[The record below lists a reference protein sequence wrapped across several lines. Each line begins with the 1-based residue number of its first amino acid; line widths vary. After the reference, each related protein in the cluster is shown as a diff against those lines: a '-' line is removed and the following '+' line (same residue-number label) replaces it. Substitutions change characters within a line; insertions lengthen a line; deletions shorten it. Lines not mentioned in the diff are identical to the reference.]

1 MKKILNNQILRF
13 VVALVMGIGIGVWL
27 FGSGGQVDVQMEQV
41 TNDTIWTCSMHPQIR
56 QNEPGQCPI
65 CGMDLIPLQSAD
77 SGQEKKGPFVYT
89 MSPSAK
95 ALANI
100 QTSTVRAESLTS
112 DVTLTGRIAVNEQQ
126 LGTITAHYAGRIE
139 ALFVD
144 YTGQRVQK
152 GQKLA
157 TIYSPEL
164 ITAQKEL
171 LETAKNKASNP
182 TLYNAAREKLRLW
195 KITEAQMNRLEATGE
210 IVTQFDVYA
219 DLSGVVLNR
228 KVTRGDHVGRG
239 SALFEIADLRTVWVL
254 LDAYE
259 TDLAWIEIG
268 SDVHF
273 TVSSLPGQKFSS
285 TVTFIDPVIHPKT
298 RTASVRAEASN
309 PHMNL
314 KPDMFVDA
322 QVRSTGHSGDNVLV
336 IPKSSVLWTGTRS
349 VVYVDLSDA
358 QNAAFEMRE
367 VVLGPRAGE
376 KYVVLTG
383 LEEGEDIVTNGVFA
397 VDAAAQLSGNYSM
410 MSRPAN
416 KQVEVPDAFRNV
428 LGDVAEHYFGLKNAL
443 VNGETDHV
451 AEFASKVYRALG
463 DLDAITLSDKSEQV
477 LGAYLRSVLKTSEHL
492 SHSQDLAVQRE
503 HFESLSKSFVALVDA
518 VPLTEQVVH
527 VAFCP
532 MASNNEGAVWASE
545 FEEIA
550 NPYFGA
556 SMLQCGEVQ
565 RTIPKHADTGKASHY
580 QMTGHKH

>member
-1 MKKILNNQILRF
+1 MLNNQVLRL
-13 VVALVMGIGIGVWL
+13 VVALMMGVGIGVWL
-27 FGSGGQVDVQMEQV
+27 FGSGGQEHVHEEQV
-41 TNDTIWTCSMHPQIR
+41 ANETIWTCSMHPQIR
-56 QNEPGQCPI
+56 QKEPGQCPI

-77 SGQEKKGPFVYT
+77 SGQENKGPFVYT

-100 QTSTVRAESLTS
+100 QTSTVQAENLTS

-195 KITEAQMNRLEATGE
+195 KITADQMNRIESTGE
-210 IVTQFDVYA
+210 IVTQFDVYT

-239 SALFEIADLRTVWVL
+239 SALFEIADLSTVWVL

-259 TDLAWIEIG
+259 TDLAWIELG
-268 SDVHF
+268 SDVNF
-273 TVSSLPGQKFSS
+273 TVSSLPRQTFSS
-285 TVTFIDPVIHPKT
+285 KVTFIDPVIHPKT
-298 RTASVRAEASN
+298 RTASVRAEATN
-309 PHMNL
+309 PQMKL

-322 QVRSTGHSGDNVLV
+322 QVRSTGHSDEKVLV

-376 KYVVLTG
+376 KYVVLSG
-383 LEEGEDIVTNGVFA
+383 LEAGEDIVTNGVFA

-410 MSRPAN
+410 MSRPEN
-416 KQVEVPDAFRNV
+416 KLVAVPEPFRDL
-428 LGDVAEHYFGLKNAL
+428 LGDVASDYFGLKNAL
-443 VNGETDHV
+443 VNGQPNLV
-451 AEFASKVYRALG
+451 ADFASKLHTTLQSFDSVPLSETSSKALG
-463 DLDAITLSDKSEQV
+463 GN
-477 LGAYLRSVLKTSEHL
+477 LGALLKTAEHL
-492 SHSQDLAVQRE
+492 SHSHDLAVQRKN
-503 HFESLSKSFVALVDA
+503 FEPLSKSFLALVDA
-518 VPLTEQVVH
+518 VRLKDQLVH

-532 MASNNEGAVWASE
+532 MASDNEGAVWASE

-550 NPYFGA
+550 NPYFGE

-565 RTIPKHADTGKASHY
+565 RTIPKHADTGNVSHN